1 MFTGLIETVGS
12 LSDVRVRGNY
22 QVLRISTSDKFG
34 PLTLGES
41 VSCDGACLTVV
52 ESGTGWFVVEA
63 SQETATRTILSNYRN
78 GSAVNLERSLSV
90 GSRLGG
96 HFVSGHV
103 DTVGTAADVGKVGE
117 SVVLSIRF
125 DRAYDKLVVE
135 KGSIAVN
142 GVSLTVNGCHEDILS
157 VNIIPYTIQ
166 ATNLEK
172 LTAGTTVNIEFD
184 LLGKY
189 MLKAAG
195 IPAVGGLTVEK
206 LLSSGW

>member
-1 MFTGLIETVGS
+1 MFTGLIEVVGS
-12 LSDVRVRGNY
+12 LSDIRNRGNY
-22 QVLRISTSDKFG
+22 QVLRVSTAETFG

-41 VSCDGACLTVV
+41 VSCDGACLTVI
-52 ESGTGWFVVEA
+52 ESGTGWFLIEA
-63 SQETATRTILSNYRN
+63 SQETAARTILSNYRI

-103 DTVGTAADVGKVGE
+103 DTVGTVTDSRKIGE
-117 SVVLSIRF
+117 SLALSVRF
-125 DRAYDKLVVE
+125 DRAYDRLVVE
-135 KGSIAVN
+135 KGSIAIN
-142 GVSLTVNGCHEDILS
+142 GVSLTINRCDDDILS
-157 VNIIPYTIQ
+157 VNIIPFTLQ

-172 LTAGTTVNIEFD
+172 VTAGTAVNIEFD

-189 MLKAAG
+189 VLKAAG
-195 IPAVGGLTVEK
+195 IPTVGGLTVEK

>member
-12 LSDVRVRGNY
+12 LSDIRNRGNY
-22 QVLRISTSDKFG
+22 QVLRMSTTETFG

-52 ESGTGWFVVEA
+52 KFGAGWFEMEV
-63 SQETATRTILSNYRN
+63 SQETTACTIQSNYKV
-78 GSAVNLERSLSV
+78 GAAVNLERSLSV

-96 HFVSGHV
+96 HFVSGHI
-103 DTVGTAADVGKVGE
+103 DTVGKVADIQKVGE
-117 SVVLSIRF
+117 SVVLSVRF
-125 DRAYDKLVVE
+125 ERAWGRLVVE
-135 KGSIAVN
+135 KGSIAIN
-142 GVSLTVNGCHEDILS
+142 GVSLTVNQCDEDLLS

-172 LTAGTTVNIEFD
+172 LTAGTAVNLEFD

-189 MLKAAG
+189 VLKAAG
-195 IPAVGGLTVEK
+195 LPAALGLTVEK